1 MGAATVVVVLHDVSS
16 AQRLI
21 DMARLVYGLGFS
33 DFIVSK
39 AYGAAASSG
48 VPEASRL
55 ALKMGKRF
63 AVLPTAR
70 DAVTLTNASTVFVVS
85 SEYGE
90 PMSPDEIASLIL
102 SEERPLI
109 LFGGI
114 DPAPGRDVA
123 ALGRPIYIKG
133 AGTRL
138 GPIAEAALILYTLRE
153 RLQEA

>member
-1 MGAATVVVVLHDVSS
+1 MGTATVIVVLHDVSS

-55 ALKMGKRF
+55 ALRTGKRF
-63 AVLPTAR
+63 AVLPSAR
-70 DAVTLTNASTVFVVS
+70 DAVTLTGASSVFIVS

-90 PMSPDEIASLIL
+90 PMGLDELATLIL
-102 SEERPLI
+102 AEEKPLI

-114 DPAPGRDVA
+114 DPAPGKDVA
-123 ALGRPIYIKG
+123 GLGRPVYIRG

-138 GPIAEAALILYTLRE
+138 GPVAEAALILYTLRE